1 MATKP
6 IEILIEAK
14 TTGDAEI
21 NALNK
26 QLDELSSQ
34 QELIANFVKVKKETE
49 EAAVTEAAQE
59 SMPE

>member
-26 QLDELSSQ
+26 QLDDLSSQ

-49 EAAVTEAAQE
+49 EAAAAFAAA
-59 SMPE
+59 